1 MRVVGL
7 RGATTLDHDSRE
19 EVVARTAELVQELLR
34 RNDLVSNDLI
44 SMLLTATDDVG
55 SEFPAAAVRAC
66 GITDVP
72 VICARELTV
81 TGGNAMPLCIRI
93 LAHAYSAKPRHQ
105 LRHVYLRDA
114 RQLRSDL
121 PE

>member
-1 MRVVGL
+1 MATTSGCG
-7 RGATTLDHDSRE
+7 GAITLDHDSRD
-19 EVVARTAELVQELLR
+19 EVVARTAELVHELLR
-34 RNDLVSNDLI
+34 RNDLVSDDLI

-66 GITDVP
+66 GITD
-72 VICARELTV
+72 
-81 TGGNAMPLCIRI
+81 
-93 LAHAYSAKPRHQ
+93 YSAKPRHH